1 MLPYLFIRLVET
13 RFQYWTGVQSM
24 DQKKYMYCRYI
35 DVQFLHMIFR
45 FIAIP

>member
-24 DQKKYMYCRYI
+24 DQKICI
-35 DVQFLHMIFR
+35 VDI
-45 FIAIP
+45 